1 MSTQFT
7 WWRRFYSTQKLDP
20 KQMYKGASKLLQR
33 IEAGEFEHDGLWE
46 QSYLE
51 DSILD
56 YTMNELVKK
65 NPGVSQDLYEK
76 VYVDNRKKK
85 SKRVN
90 VMRENHLKNEINMLY
105 NLKNELAKEFSIQDD
120 IVWNFI
126 EEFEGTTRELYFAVK
141 DLANGKPIRSAEA
154 TAQIPRLINQQP
166 RHILKRA
173 NLQYLPLWRKIISKY
188 NFHFA
193 YPYE

>member
-20 KQMYKGASKLLQR
+20 KEMYKGASKLLQR

-51 DSILD
+51 DAILD
-56 YTMNELVKK
+56 YTMNEFVEK

-85 SKRVN
+85 SKRVG
-90 VMRENHLKNEINMLY
+90 VMRENHLKNEINMQY
-105 NLKNELAKEFSIQDD
+105 NLKNELAKEFGIEDD

-126 EEFEGTTRELYFAVK
+126 EEFDGTTRELYFAVK

-173 NLQYLPLWRKIISKY
+173 NLKYLSLWRKIILKQ
-188 NFHFA
+188 
-193 YPYE
+193 PLE

>member
-7 WWRRFYSTQKLDP
+7 WWRRFYSTQKLDT

-51 DSILD
+51 DAILD
-56 YTMNELVKK
+56 YTMNEFVEK

-85 SKRVN
+85 SKRVG
-90 VMRENHLKNEINMLY
+90 VMRENHLKNETNMLY
-105 NLKNELAKEFSIQDD
+105 NLKNELAKEFGIEDD

-126 EEFEGTTRELYFAVK
+126 EEFDGTTRELYFAVK

-173 NLQYLPLWRKIISKY
+173 NLKYLPLWRKIILKY
-188 NFHFA
+188 NLHSA

>member
-7 WWRRFYSTQKLDP
+7 WWRRFYSTQKLNP
-20 KQMYKGASKLLQR
+20 KEMYKGASKLLQR

-51 DSILD
+51 DAILD
-56 YTMNELVKK
+56 YTMNEFVEK

-76 VYVDNRKKK
+76 VYIDNRKKK

-105 NLKNELAKEFSIQDD
+105 NLKNELAKEFGIEDD

-126 EEFEGTTRELYFAVK
+126 EEFDGTTRELYFAVK
-141 DLANGKPIRSAEA
+141 DLANGKPIRSAEV

-173 NLQYLPLWRKIISKY
+173 NLKYLPLWRKIILKY
-188 NFHFA
+188 NWHFA

>member
-20 KQMYKGASKLLQR
+20 KEMYKGASKLLQR

-51 DSILD
+51 DAILD
-56 YTMNELVKK
+56 YTMNEFVEK

-85 SKRVN
+85 SKRVG

-105 NLKNELAKEFSIQDD
+105 NLKNELAKEFGIEDD

-126 EEFEGTTRELYFAVK
+126 EEFDGTTRELYFAVK

-173 NLQYLPLWRKIISKY
+173 NLKYLPLWRKIILKY
-188 NFHFA
+188 NLHFA

>member
-7 WWRRFYSTQKLDP
+7 WWRRFYSTQKLNP
-20 KQMYKGASKLLQR
+20 KEMYKGASKLLQR

-51 DSILD
+51 DAILD
-56 YTMNELVKK
+56 YTMNEFVEK

-85 SKRVN
+85 SKRVGI
-90 VMRENHLKNEINMLY
+90 MRENHLKNEINMLY
-105 NLKNELAKEFSIQDD
+105 NLKNELAKEFGIEDD

-126 EEFEGTTRELYFAVK
+126 EEFDGTTRELYFAVK
-141 DLANGKPIRSAEA
+141 DLANGKPIRSSEDIAK
-154 TAQIPRLINQQP
+154 IPRLINQQP

-173 NLQYLPLWRKIISKY
+173 NLKYLPLWRKIILKY
-188 NFHFA
+188 NLHFA

>member
-1 MSTQFT
+1 
-7 WWRRFYSTQKLDP
+7 
-20 KQMYKGASKLLQR
+20 MYKGASKLLQR

-51 DSILD
+51 DAILD
-56 YTMNELVKK
+56 YTMNEFVEK

-85 SKRVN
+85 SKRVG

-105 NLKNELAKEFSIQDD
+105 NLKNELAKEFGIEDD

-126 EEFEGTTRELYFAVK
+126 EEFDGTTRELYFAVK

-173 NLQYLPLWRKIISKY
+173 NLKYLPLWRKIILKY
-188 NFHFA
+188 NLHFA

>member
-1 MSTQFT
+1 
-7 WWRRFYSTQKLDP
+7 
-20 KQMYKGASKLLQR
+20 MYKGASKLLQR

-51 DSILD
+51 DAILD
-56 YTMNELVKK
+56 YTMNEFAEK

-85 SKRVN
+85 SKRVG

-105 NLKNELAKEFSIQDD
+105 NLKNELAKEFGIEDD

-126 EEFEGTTRELYFAVK
+126 EEFDGTTRELYFAVK

-173 NLQYLPLWRKIISKY
+173 NLKYLPLWRKIILKY
-188 NFHFA
+188 NLHFA

>member
-7 WWRRFYSTQKLDP
+7 WWRRFYSTQKLNP
-20 KQMYKGASKLLQR
+20 KEMYKGASKLLQR

-51 DSILD
+51 EAILD
-56 YTMNELVKK
+56 YTMNEFVEK

-85 SKRVN
+85 SKRVGI
-90 VMRENHLKNEINMLY
+90 MRENHLKNEINMLY
-105 NLKNELAKEFSIQDD
+105 NLKNELAKEFGIEDD

-126 EEFEGTTRELYFAVK
+126 EEFDGTTRELYFAVK

-173 NLQYLPLWRKIISKY
+173 NLKYLPLWRKIILKY
-188 NFHFA
+188 NLHFA

>member
-20 KQMYKGASKLLQR
+20 KEMYKGASKLLQR

-51 DSILD
+51 DAILD
-56 YTMNELVKK
+56 YTMNEFVEK

-105 NLKNELAKEFSIQDD
+105 NLKNELAKEFGIEDD

-126 EEFEGTTRELYFAVK
+126 EEFDGTTRELYFAVK

-173 NLQYLPLWRKIISKY
+173 NLKYLPLWRKIISKY
-188 NFHFA
+188 NFYFA

>member
-1 MSTQFT
+1 
-7 WWRRFYSTQKLDP
+7 
-20 KQMYKGASKLLQR
+20 MYKGASKLLQR

-51 DSILD
+51 DAILD
-56 YTMNELVKK
+56 YTMNEFVEK

-85 SKRVN
+85 SKRVG

-105 NLKNELAKEFSIQDD
+105 NLKNELAKEFGIEDD

-126 EEFEGTTRELYFAVK
+126 EEFDGTTRELYFAVK
-141 DLANGKPIRSAEA
+141 DLANGKPIRSTAA

-173 NLQYLPLWRKIISKY
+173 NLKYLPLWRKIILKY
-188 NFHFA
+188 NFSSA

>member
-20 KQMYKGASKLLQR
+20 KEMYKGASKLLQR

-51 DSILD
+51 DAILD
-56 YTMNELVKK
+56 YTMNEFVEK

-105 NLKNELAKEFSIQDD
+105 NLKNELAKEFGIEDD

-126 EEFEGTTRELYFAVK
+126 EEFDGTTRELYFAVK
-141 DLANGKPIRSAEA
+141 DLANGKPIRSAGA

-173 NLQYLPLWRKIISKY
+173 NLKYLPLWRKIISKY
-188 NFHFA
+188 NFYFA